1 MELTNIQ
8 FLTAKNE
15 MCSEFP
21 CCRDCPIRKLGEE
34 KNVGYGCLTIIQLYP
49 NEVTAI
55 INNWAAQHLTY
66 LADFRKKYPNA
77 TFKVDFNQS
86 EPIPVVCRKNI
97 YGTGISE
104 CDFKGDTC
112 KRCWEEINI

>member
-8 FLTAKNE
+8 FLIAKNE
-15 MCSEFP
+15 MCSKFP
-21 CCRDCPIRKLGEE
+21 YCRDCPIGKLGEE
-34 KNVGYGCLTIIQLYP
+34 KNEGYGCLTLIQLYP

-55 INNWAAQHLTY
+55 INNWVAQHLTY
-66 LADFRKKYPNA
+66 LADFHKKYPNA
-77 TFKVDFNQS
+77 TFKVDCNQP

-104 CDFKGDTC
+104 CEYNSDTC
-112 KRCWEEINI
+112 KRCWEEFYV